1 MSHFDDIKQLE
12 DCVSQWKQQSQKVVF
27 TNGVFDI
34 LHIGHVQYLQKA
46 KELGDKLVV
55 AINSDESV
63 KKLNKGPERPINP
76 EFARAYVI
84 DALQCV
90 DATIIFSGD
99 TPIEV
104 ISKIKPDVLVKGGD
118 YDANENDP
126 SSKKYI
132 VGSAEVKAAGGHV
145 ATIDL
150 VEGFSTTGIVKK
162 MRGN

>member
-1 MSHFDDIKQLE
+1 VNHHVDITNLQKV
-12 DCVSQWKQQSQKVVF
+12 VSEWKQQGRKVVF

-84 DALQCV
+84 GALQCV

-104 ISKIKPDVLVKGGD
+104 ISQIKPDVLVKGGD
-118 YDANENDP
+118 YDANETDP

-132 VGSAEVKAAGGHV
+132 VGSAEVIASGGHV

-150 VEGFSTTGIVKK
+150 VEGYSTTGIVRK
-162 MRGN
+162 MREK

>member
-1 MSHFDDIKQLE
+1 MSHFNEIKQLE

-84 DALQCV
+84 GALQCV

-118 YDANENDP
+118 YDANETDP

-132 VGSAEVKAAGGHV
+132 VGSAEVIAAGGHV

-150 VEGFSTTGIVKK
+150 VEGYSTTGIVKK
-162 MRGN
+162 MRG